1 MNHSTMS
8 QYHAVG
14 LLYQMRMH
22 DRMALVKMVQQF
34 GAPGALKSPAAIV
47 MLVRLAAQLA
57 EEDASLRKP
66 MMQLLDGWLRHKS
79 EMVNFEAAKAIC
91 DMRDVTDAE
100 VSQAV
105 HVLQLFLTSPRAVTK
120 FAALRILHNFASFKP
135 NAVNPCNPDIELLIS
150 NSNRSIATFAIT
162 TLLKTGNE
170 ASVDRLMKQISTFMS
185 EITDEFKITIVEAI
199 RTLCLKFPSKQ
210 AGMLTFLSGI
220 LRDEGGYEFKRAVVE
235 SMFDLI
241 KFVPDSK
248 EDALAHLCEFIEDCE
263 FTKLA
268 VRILHLIGLEGPK
281 TAQPTKYIRYI
292 YNRVVLENAI
302 VRAAAVTALAKFGV
316 GQKDPDVKSSVRVLL
331 TRCLDD
337 VDDEVRDRAALNLKL
352 MNEED
357 DEMAVRFVKNGKK
370 TITPHRQ
377 TVTNAAT
384 ENMFSL
390 PYFEQQLVMYVTSEE
405 ASAFD
410 SPFDISKIPVVTREQ
425 ADAEDRSKKL
435 IATTPTLKAPKV
447 GPTKATGAEAVA
459 TASAQAQKYAQE
471 LMEIPEMQEFGNVL
485 KSSPLIELTE
495 AETEYVV
502 SLVKHIFKEHVV
514 LQYEVKNTLPDTVL
528 ENVSVVATP
537 ADDEELEEVFIIQAE
552 KLATDEPGKV
562 YVAFKK
568 IGGEASLPIST
579 FTNVLKFTSKEIDP
593 STGEPEDTGYD
604 DEYEVAEFDLS
615 GSDYVI
621 PTFAG
626 NFSHIWEQV
635 GASGEEVTETLQL
648 SGMESIAGTSIAE
661 NMQNSTL
668 TNLQMLRS
676 NLQRLCL
683 CSRWRVPTCPST
695 RPLTHSSFWARQL
708 AEAAWLP
715 TSGWLSHQ
723 KLVSRQRSRCEARR
737 RMWLP

>member
-1 MNHSTMS
+1 MKTAIVDKNPSVSSAALVSSYHLLPIAKDVVRRWQSETQEAAASTKSSGGFSLGFSSSSGQLPVNNSTMT
-8 QYHAVG
+8 QYHAIG

-34 GAPGALKSPAAIV
+34 GAAGAVKSPAAIV

-57 EEDASLRKP
+57 EEDAGLRKP

-91 DMRDVTDAE
+91 DLRDVTDAE
-100 VSQAV
+100 VAQAV

-135 NAVNPCNPDIELLIS
+135 EAVHVCNPDIELLIS

-170 ASVDRLMKQISTFMS
+170 ASVDRLMKQISGFMS

-210 AGMLTFLSGI
+210 AGMLQFLSGI

-268 VRILHLIGLEGPK
+268 VRILHLLGVEGPK
-281 TAQPTKYIRYI
+281 TSQPTKYIRYI

-316 GQKDPDVKSSVRVLL
+316 GQKDPEVKRSVQVLL

-337 VDDEVRDRAALNLKL
+337 VDDEVRDRAALNLRL
-352 MNEED
+352 MSEE
-357 DEMAVRFVKNGKK
+357 DEMAAKFVKNDS
-370 TITPHRQ
+370 
-377 TVTNAAT
+377 
-384 ENMFSL
+384 MFSL
-390 PYFEQQLVMYVTSEE
+390 PYFEHQLVMYVTSDDKSTFE
-405 ASAFD
+405 SA
-410 SPFDISKIPVVTREQ
+410 FDISKIPVVTREQ
-425 ADAEDRSKKL
+425 ADAEDRTKKL
-435 IATTPTLKAPKV
+435 TASTPSLKPPKV
-447 GPTKATGAEAVA
+447 SSTKAAPTGAEAAASA
-459 TASAQAQKYAQE
+459 TAAAQQYAQE
-471 LMEIPEMQEFGNVL
+471 LLNIPEMKEFGSVL
-485 KSSPLIELTE
+485 KSSPVVELTE

-502 SLVKHIFKEHVV
+502 KVVKHIFKEHIV
-514 LQYEVKNTLPDTVL
+514 LQYDITNTLDSVVL
-528 ENVSVVATP
+528 ENVSVLAGP
-537 ADDEELEEVFIIQAE
+537 SDEEELEEVFIIEAE
-552 KLATDEPGKV
+552 KLSQNEPGKV

-568 IGGEASLPIST
+568 AGGEDSLPIVS
-579 FTNVLKFTSKEIDP
+579 FTNTLKFTSKEIDP
-593 STGEPEDTGYD
+593 STNEPEESGYD
-604 DEYEVAEFDLS
+604 DEYEVAEFDLA

-621 PTFAG
+621 PTYASNFA
-626 NFSHIWEQV
+626 HLWEQV
-635 GASGEEVTETLQL
+635 GAAGEEAEETLQL
-648 SGMESIAGTSIAE
+648 SGMKSIAGTPFHPLQYNPSFC
-661 NMQNSTL
+661 Q
-668 TNLQMLRS
+668 TNY
-676 NLQRLCL
+676 
-683 CSRWRVPTCPST
+683 
-695 RPLTHSSFWARQL
+695 
-708 AEAAWLP
+708 
-715 TSGWLSHQ
+715 
-723 KLVSRQRSRCEARR
+723 
-737 RMWLP
+737 